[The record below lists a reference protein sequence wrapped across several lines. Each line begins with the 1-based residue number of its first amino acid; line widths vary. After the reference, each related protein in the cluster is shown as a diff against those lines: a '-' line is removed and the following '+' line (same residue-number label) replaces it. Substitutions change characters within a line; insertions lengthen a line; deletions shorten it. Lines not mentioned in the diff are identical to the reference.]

1 MKGFERKNPLF
12 SLCGLNCGL
21 CPMFLGNHCGGCG
34 NGNQSCKI
42 ARCSLEHGKVEYC
55 FECPSFPCP
64 QYAHIDDFD
73 SFITHRR
80 RREDLAKAQRI
91 GIEEYTLEQRE
102 KMQILSLLLA
112 AYNDGRR
119 KTFFCAAV
127 NLLALSDLQEAIS
140 ELESNRELASLP
152 LKERSAYAA
161 GVIQKIADEQNVTLK
176 LMREPLNK

>member
-1 MKGFERKNPLF
+1 MKGFERKNPRF

-55 FECPSFPCP
+55 FECPNYPCQ
-64 QYAHIDDFD
+64 QYAHIDDYD
-73 SFITHRR
+73 SFITHRHR
-80 RREDLAKAQRI
+80 KADLAKAQHI
-91 GIEEYTLEQRE
+91 GIAQYNLEQQE
-102 KMQILSLLLA
+102 KIRILSHLLA
-112 AYNDGRR
+112 SYNDGRR

-127 NLLALSDLQEAIS
+127 NLLELSDLQRAIS
-140 ELESNRELASLP
+140 ELQSNGDLASLP

-161 GVIQKIADEQNVTLK
+161 GVIQKIADERNVTLK
-176 LMREPLNK
+176 LIKKK